1 MKQFIKE
8 LGKVSVTPKG
18 AWNINTTS
26 ERLDIV
32 YDKRNNQAYIAK
44 QNVPVGVDIDNREYW
59 QPMNVTGYADNNF
72 INLTTENENGTITA
86 YESIEEAVATIL
98 PINRR
103 VGATL
108 SFFNLNTDRLDRQA
122 EFELWQFNST
132 DLANWENKN
141 YWNNIYYNWNVF
153 AGWYVGVDSLENH
166 VKIPNVGQYAYVG
179 SNLNDAILYQC
190 RTNGTWTNTGIKVRN
205 YISVVV
211 SGNVTI
217 GENGNWFSDGKDTGI
232 PATPTVDEQLDDIII
247 QLQQHTTEIS
257 NLKKSDAN
265 LQDQITSNDSNI
277 TNLTAK
283 HKSLS
288 KTVQGITVTGG
299 ASTATNV
306 TYNNDASGLNA
317 ENAQDAI
324 DELQGSK
331 IDKTSILQKPGEAED
346 KVVSQKA
353 SKRIFRELSNKV
365 SSNCFVLVD
374 DYYVD
379 GITNLPKYYVGDS
392 NFRCL
397 YAHLL
402 PNRRYIFEYT
412 KNLVSINFYNG
423 TIDNA
428 TLVESKTYN
437 GGISTPSSYN
447 FCLLS
452 VQFSYSDYV
461 KYHFYEKNSV
471 TSDKLAANSVT
482 SDKLAA
488 NIKISVTS
496 LSINN
501 DAVTEEWESGLL
513 DSYNGEIIKS
523 TNYKVSPF
531 IDYSGVYNQKQII
544 QFKASAPFS
553 YNNICVY
560 SKESHTFIGS
570 LSALGND
577 NDGILASII
586 IHAGI
591 SVRLCTINNLA
602 NWYKLGN
609 SGIKDAFIRNE
620 EKSVTSEKLADK
632 SVTSEKLADSQLF
645 KKRTTITLSAENT
658 TLKNGLYTGYQGFIE
673 NTGTPRYQSILYS
686 NISSYDEIDISNYI
700 GIGVTGGAFLDSG
713 EKVLKAFSSASGV
726 NPVLDIPKGAVTIAI
741 TVSVYDKYKN
751 IYGITFLNDYY
762 FNNLHV
768 KTSQLE
774 YDEHLQLSNNQWY
787 GKKICIIGTSVAH
800 GSNAETAYGYIAQQ
814 KLGFT
819 MIPAGVPG
827 QAVHGKIVSY
837 LEGGIHKTILSP
849 LTYGSGSLTKE
860 EYAAAKTVKDA
871 GLSTDV
877 VGMTISES
885 PNNPDNWAGEDKAYN
900 NYYRTWENLFSKE
913 NQDVALWI
921 YATVPNNTN
930 FALDDWN
937 KFDTSNWRY
946 NDGTSFAEHRTT
958 FLGAMLYLMDKMY
971 ENQPKARM
979 ILVLDSPFEYYDVK
993 GKGNMELLSKTFN
1006 IPLIDLWKKTNTS
1019 PKSKIQTLSENGK
1032 NAHPSTFGHKV
1043 MGDIFTNELLLVR

>member
-1 MKQFIKE
+1 MKQFSKE

-18 AWNINTTS
+18 AWNINTTN

-86 YESIEEAVATIL
+86 YESLEEAVATIL

-108 SFFNLNTDRLDRQA
+108 SFYNLNSDRLDRQA

-153 AGWYVGVDSLENH
+153 VGWYVSVDSLENH
-166 VKIPNVGQYAYVG
+166 VKMPNVGQYAYVG
-179 SNLNDAILYQC
+179 TNLNDALLYQC

-211 SGNVTI
+211 SGNITI
-217 GENGNWFSDGKDTGI
+217 GENGNWFNDGNDTGI
-232 PATPTVDEQLDDIII
+232 PATPAVDEQLDDIII

-265 LQDQITSNDSNI
+265 LQDQITSNASDI
-277 TNLTAK
+277 TSLTAK
-283 HKSLS
+283 YKSLS
-288 KTVQGITVTGG
+288 KTVQDIVATGG
-299 ASTATNV
+299 ASTTTNV
-306 TYNNDASGLNA
+306 TYNNDTSRLNA

-331 IDKTSILQKPGEAED
+331 IDKTSILQVLGEAED
-346 KVVSQKA
+346 KVMSQKA
-353 SKRIFRELSNKV
+353 SKRIFRELSNKA

-379 GITNLPKYYVGDS
+379 GTTKLPKYYVGDS
-392 NFRCL
+392 NYRCL
-397 YAHLL
+397 YANLL
-402 PNRRYIFEYT
+402 PNRSYTFEYT
-412 KNLVSINFYNG
+412 SGLRTINFYNG

-428 TLVESKTYN
+428 TLVESKIYD
-437 GGISTPSSYN
+437 GGISTPYVYD
-447 FCLLS
+447 FCLIS
-452 VQFSYSDYV
+452 VDTYYNEYV
-461 KYHFYEKNSV
+461 KYHFYENKSV
-471 TSDKLAANSVT
+471 TSEELANGSVT
-482 SDKLAA
+482 AEKLDSSART
-488 NIKISVTS
+488 NTIPLS
-496 LSINN
+496 LDI
-501 DAVTEEWESGLL
+501 DAVTEEWESGIL
-513 DSYNGEIIKS
+513 DESGNILENALYC
-523 TNYKVSPF
+523 VSPF
-531 IDYSGVYNQKQII
+531 IDYSGVYNQKQIL
-544 QFKASAPFS
+544 QFKSSSPYS
-553 YNNICVY
+553 YNNVCIY
-560 SKESHTFIGS
+560 SREKHEFIGS
-570 LSALGND
+570 LTCLGND
-577 NDGILASII
+577 NGGVLSSII
-586 IHAGI
+586 IYSGLSI
-591 SVRLCTINNLA
+591 RVCTIKKLA

-609 SGIKDAFIRNE
+609 TTIKDAFIRNE
-620 EKSVTSEKLADK
+620 PESVTTDKLLNKSVTTD
-632 SVTSEKLADSQLF
+632 KLADSQNF
-645 KKRTTITLSAENT
+645 EKRTIINLSAENT
-658 TLKNGLYTGYQGFIE
+658 TLKNGVYDSRGFIE
-673 NTGTPRYQSILYS
+673 NTDTSNFQSILYS
-686 NISSYDEIDISNYI
+686 NISNYNRIDISNYT
-700 GIGVTGGAFLDSG
+700 VDVSGGAFLDSD
-713 EKVLKAFSSASGV
+713 ENVLKAFSSASGADH
-726 NPVLDIPKGAVTIAI
+726 VLVIPKDAVTIAI
-741 TVSVYDKYKN
+741 TVSVYHKYHD
-751 IYGITFLNDYY
+751 IYGITTLNDYY
-762 FNNLHV
+762 LNNLHV

-774 YDEHLQLSNNQWY
+774 YDKPLQKISNNQWY
-787 GKKICIIGTSVAH
+787 GKKLCIIGTSVAH

-827 QAVHGKIVSY
+827 QAIHGKTVTYMDSVVQ
-837 LEGGIHKTILSP
+837 KTILSP

-860 EYAAAKTVKDA
+860 EYAAAKAVKDA
-871 GLSTDV
+871 GLSSDV
-877 VGMTISES
+877 VGMTISEA
-885 PNNPDNWAGEDKAYN
+885 PNNPTDWAGESKAYN
-900 NYYRTWENLFSKE
+900 NYYRTWENLFTAE

-930 FALDDWN
+930 FNLDDWN

-946 NDGTSFAEHRTT
+946 NDGTSFDKHRTT

-979 ILVLDSPFEYYDVK
+979 ILVLDSAFGYGDNQ

-1006 IPLIDLWKKTNTS
+1006 IPLIDLWSKTNTC
-1019 PKSKIQTLSENGK
+1019 PKSKLQILSKEGK
-1032 NAHPSTFGHKV
+1032 DLHPSTFGHEV

>member
-1 MKQFIKE
+1 MKQFSKE

-32 YDKRNNQAYIAK
+32 YNKRNNQAYIAK

-86 YESIEEAVATIL
+86 YESLEEAVATIL

-108 SFFNLNTDRLDRQA
+108 SFYNLNSDRLDRQA

-132 DLANWENKN
+132 DLANWENKD

-153 AGWYVGVDSLENH
+153 VGWYIGVDALNNH
-166 VKIPNVGQYAYVG
+166 VKLPTVGQYAYVG

-232 PATPTVDEQLDDIII
+232 PATPAVDEQLYDIIM

-265 LQDQITSNDSNI
+265 LQDQITSNDSDI

-283 HKSLS
+283 HESLS
-288 KTVQGITVTGG
+288 KTVQGIAATGG
-299 ASTATNV
+299 ASIATNV
-306 TYNNDASGLNA
+306 TYNNDTSGLNA

-331 IDKTSILQKPGEAED
+331 IDKTSILQELGEAED

-353 SKRIFRELSNKV
+353 SKRIFRELSNKA

-397 YAHLL
+397 YANLL
-402 PNRRYIFEYT
+402 PNRNYIFEYT

-452 VQFSYSDYV
+452 VQFNYSDYV
-461 KYHFYEKNSV
+461 KYHFYEKN
-471 TSDKLAANSVT
+471 
-482 SDKLAA
+482 
-488 NIKISVTS
+488 
-496 LSINN
+496 
-501 DAVTEEWESGLL
+501 
-513 DSYNGEIIKS
+513 Y
-523 TNYKVSPF
+523 
-531 IDYSGVYNQKQII
+531 
-544 QFKASAPFS
+544 
-553 YNNICVY
+553 
-560 SKESHTFIGS
+560 
-570 LSALGND
+570 
-577 NDGILASII
+577 
-586 IHAGI
+586 
-591 SVRLCTINNLA
+591 
-602 NWYKLGN
+602 
-609 SGIKDAFIRNE
+609 
-620 EKSVTSEKLADK
+620 VTSEKLADK

-658 TLKNGLYTGYQGFIE
+658 TLKNGVYNGYQGFVE

-837 LEGGIHKTILSP
+837 LEGGIQKTILSP

>member
-1 MKQFIKE
+1 MKQFSKE

-18 AWNINTTS
+18 AWNINTTN

-86 YESIEEAVATIL
+86 YESLEEAVATIL

-108 SFFNLNTDRLDRQA
+108 SFYNLNSDRLDRQA

-153 AGWYVGVDSLENH
+153 VGWYVSVDSLENH

-179 SNLNDAILYQC
+179 TNLNDALLYQC

-211 SGNVTI
+211 SGNITI
-217 GENGNWFSDGKDTGI
+217 GENGNWFNDGNDTGI
-232 PATPTVDEQLDDIII
+232 PATPAVDEQLDDIII

-265 LQDQITSNDSNI
+265 LQDQITSNASDI
-277 TNLTAK
+277 TSLTAK

-288 KTVQGITVTGG
+288 KTIQGIAATGG
-299 ASTATNV
+299 DSTATNV
-306 TYNNDASGLNA
+306 TYNNDTSRLNA

-331 IDKTSILQKPGEAED
+331 IDKTSILQVLGEAED
-346 KVVSQKA
+346 KVMSQKA
-353 SKRIFRELSNKV
+353 SKRIFRELSNKA

-379 GITNLPKYYVGDS
+379 GTTKLPKYYVGDS
-392 NFRCL
+392 NYRCL
-397 YAHLL
+397 YANLL
-402 PNRRYIFEYT
+402 PNRSYTFEYT
-412 KNLVSINFYNG
+412 SGLRTINFYNG

-428 TLVESKTYN
+428 TLVESKIYD
-437 GGISTPSSYN
+437 GGISTPYVYD
-447 FCLLS
+447 FCLIS
-452 VQFSYSDYV
+452 VDTYYNEYV
-461 KYHFYEKNSV
+461 KYHFYEN
-471 TSDKLAANSVT
+471 
-482 SDKLAA
+482 
-488 NIKISVTS
+488 
-496 LSINN
+496 
-501 DAVTEEWESGLL
+501 
-513 DSYNGEIIKS
+513 
-523 TNYKVSPF
+523 
-531 IDYSGVYNQKQII
+531 
-544 QFKASAPFS
+544 
-553 YNNICVY
+553 
-560 SKESHTFIGS
+560 
-570 LSALGND
+570 
-577 NDGILASII
+577 
-586 IHAGI
+586 
-591 SVRLCTINNLA
+591 
-602 NWYKLGN
+602 
-609 SGIKDAFIRNE
+609 
-620 EKSVTSEKLADK
+620 KSVTTD
-632 SVTSEKLADSQLF
+632 KLADSQNF
-645 KKRTTITLSAENT
+645 EKRTIINLSAENT
-658 TLKNGLYTGYQGFIE
+658 TLKNGVYDSRGFIE
-673 NTGTPRYQSILYS
+673 NTDTSNFQSILYS
-686 NISSYDEIDISNYI
+686 NISNYNRIDISNYTV
-700 GIGVTGGAFLDSG
+700 GVSGGAFLDSD
-713 EKVLKAFSSASGV
+713 ENVLKAFSSASGA
-726 NPVLDIPKGAVTIAI
+726 NHVLVIPKDAVTIAI
-741 TVSVYDKYKN
+741 TVSVYHKYHD
-751 IYGITFLNDYY
+751 IYGITTLNDYY
-762 FNNLHV
+762 LNNLHV

-774 YDEHLQLSNNQWY
+774 YDTPLQEISYNQWY
-787 GKKICIIGTSVAH
+787 GKKLCIIGTSVAH

-827 QAVHGKIVSY
+827 QAIHGKTVTYMDS
-837 LEGGIHKTILSP
+837 GIQKTILSP

-860 EYAAAKTVKDA
+860 EYAAAKAVKDA
-871 GLSTDV
+871 GLSSDV
-877 VGMTISES
+877 VGMTISEA
-885 PNNPDNWAGEDKAYN
+885 PNNPTDWAGESKAYN
-900 NYYRTWENLFSKE
+900 NYYRTWENLFTAE

-930 FALDDWN
+930 FALDEWN

-946 NDGTSFAEHRTT
+946 NDGTSFDKHRTT

-979 ILVLDSPFEYYDVK
+979 ILVLDSAFGYGDNQ

-1006 IPLIDLWKKTNTS
+1006 IPLIDLWSKTNTC
-1019 PKSKIQTLSENGK
+1019 PKSKLQILSKEGK
-1032 NAHPSTFGHKV
+1032 DLHPSTFGHEV

>member
-1 MKQFIKE
+1 MKQFSKE

-86 YESIEEAVATIL
+86 YESLEEAVATIL

-108 SFFNLNTDRLDRQA
+108 SFYNLNSDRLDRQA

-153 AGWYVGVDSLENH
+153 AGWYVSVDSLENH

-179 SNLNDAILYQC
+179 TNLNDALLYQC
-190 RTNGTWTNTGIKVRN
+190 GINGTWTNTGIKVRN

-211 SGNVTI
+211 SGNITI

-232 PATPTVDEQLDDIII
+232 PATPAVDEQLDDIII

-257 NLKKSDAN
+257 NLKKSNAN
-265 LQDQITSNDSNI
+265 LQDQITSNDSDI

-283 HKSLS
+283 HESLS
-288 KTVQGITVTGG
+288 KTVQNIAVTGG

-331 IDKTSILQKPGEAED
+331 IDKTSILQVLGDAED
-346 KVVSQKA
+346 NVMSQKA
-353 SKRIFRELSNKV
+353 SKRIFRELSNKT

-379 GITNLPKYYVGDS
+379 GTTNLPKYYVGDS
-392 NFRCL
+392 NYRCL
-397 YAHLL
+397 YANLL
-402 PNRRYIFEYT
+402 PNRSYTFEYT
-412 KNLVSINFYNG
+412 GGLGSINFYNG

-428 TLVESKTYN
+428 TLVESKTYD

-447 FCLLS
+447 FCLIS
-452 VQFSYSDYV
+452 VDNYYNYV
-461 KYHFYEKNSV
+461 KYHFYENKSV
-471 TSDKLAANSVT
+471 TTDKLADRSVT
-482 SDKLAA
+482 A
-488 NIKISVTS
+488 
-496 LSINN
+496 
-501 DAVTEEWESGLL
+501 
-513 DSYNGEIIKS
+513 
-523 TNYKVSPF
+523 
-531 IDYSGVYNQKQII
+531 
-544 QFKASAPFS
+544 
-553 YNNICVY
+553 
-560 SKESHTFIGS
+560 
-570 LSALGND
+570 
-577 NDGILASII
+577 
-586 IHAGI
+586 
-591 SVRLCTINNLA
+591 
-602 NWYKLGN
+602 
-609 SGIKDAFIRNE
+609 
-620 EKSVTSEKLADK
+620 
-632 SVTSEKLADSQLF
+632 EKLADSQNF
-645 KKRTTITLSAENT
+645 RKRTIINLSAENT
-658 TLKNGLYTGYQGFIE
+658 TLKNGIYDGRGFIE
-673 NTGTPRYQSILYS
+673 NTDTSNFQSILYS
-686 NISSYDEIDISNYI
+686 NISNYNRIDISNYTV
-700 GIGVTGGAFLDSG
+700 GVSGGAFLDSD
-713 EKVLKAFSSASGV
+713 ENVLKAFSSASGADH
-726 NPVLDIPKGAVTIAI
+726 VLVIPKDAVTIAI
-741 TVSVYDKYKN
+741 TVIVYDKYHD
-751 IYGITFLNDYY
+751 IYGINTLNDYY
-762 FNNLHV
+762 LNNLHV

-774 YDEHLQLSNNQWY
+774 YDAPLQKISYNQWY
-787 GKKICIIGTSVAH
+787 GKKLCIIGTSVAH

-827 QAVHGKIVSY
+827 QAIHGKTVTYMDSDIQ
-837 LEGGIHKTILSP
+837 KAILSP

-860 EYAAAKTVKDA
+860 EYAAAKAVKDA
-871 GLSTDV
+871 GLSSDV
-877 VGMTISES
+877 VGMTISEA
-885 PNNPDNWAGEDKAYN
+885 PNNPTDWAGESKAYN
-900 NYYRTWENLFSKE
+900 NYYRTWENLFTAE

-930 FALDDWN
+930 FALDEWN

-946 NDGTSFAEHRTT
+946 NDGTSFDKHRTT

-971 ENQPKARM
+971 KNQPKARM
-979 ILVLDSPFEYYDVK
+979 ILVLDSAFGYGDNQ

-1006 IPLIDLWKKTNTS
+1006 IPLIDLWSKTNTC
-1019 PKSKIQTLSENGK
+1019 PKSKLQILSKEGK
-1032 NAHPSTFGHKV
+1032 NLYPSTFGHEV